1 MDVLLFTIDGRRI
14 AIPLRQVA
22 EVLLAVNVM
31 SLYDAP
37 SIIEGVVN
45 VRGAV
50 LPVLAL
56 RARMGHPPRD
66 VRASD
71 YFIIVRTS
79 TRQVLLRSDTTPEIV
94 SLAWTPDDGGQ
105 SLQRA
110 LAGVLPLPDGL
121 ALFQDLDAFMAP
133 GDDDA
138 LRDAL
143 SAATQGA

>member
-1 MDVLLFTIDGRRI
+1 MDVLLFTVDGRRI

-56 RARMGHPPRD
+56 RARMGHPPRE

-79 TRQVLLRSDTTPEIV
+79 ERPVILQSDTTPEIV
-94 SLAWTPDDGGQ
+94 ALDVALDDGRQ
-105 SLQRA
+105 DLQRT

-121 ALFQDLDAFMAP
+121 ALFKDIDAFMAS
-133 GDDDA
+133 GEDDA

-143 SAATQGA
+143 AGAPSPA

>member
-1 MDVLLFTIDGRRI
+1 MDVLLFTIDARRI
-14 AIPLRQVA
+14 AIPLRQVM

-31 SLYDAP
+31 NLYDAP
-37 SIIEGVVN
+37 NIIEGVVN

-79 TRQVLLRSDTTPEIV
+79 TRDVILVSDTTPEIV
-94 SLAWTPDDGGQ
+94 ALESAPEEDTRN
-105 SLQRA
+105 LQRA
-110 LAGVLPLPDGL
+110 HGGVLPLADGL
-121 ALFQDLDAFMAP
+121 ALFQDLDAFMAA
-133 GDDDA
+133 GDDDEQREVLA
-138 LRDAL
+138 GAAL
-143 SAATQGA
+143 SA